1 MANGIKLR
9 GLTATNIR
17 LVDEMDELE
26 EGFAVEH
33 LTTVLAVSDGSN
45 LVYIKTREQAI
56 ELMAACRDYIDDK
69 EMIEAGTH

>member
-1 MANGIKLR
+1 
-9 GLTATNIR
+9 
-17 LVDEMDELE
+17 MDELE
-26 EGFAVEH
+26 EVFAVEH

-56 ELMAACRDYIDDK
+56 ELMSACRDYIDDK